1 MGFIILN
8 AGDFEISTFIRIFGA
23 YMLVVGIS
31 SFIYGVH
38 NYDQNQEDLTARKES
53 SKKTKK
59 IAAKSKSS
67 KRK

>member
-8 AGDFEISTFIRIFGA
+8 SGDFEISTFIRFFGA

-38 NYDQNQEDLTARKES
+38 NYDQNQEDIIARKES
-53 SKKTKK
+53 AKKTKK
-59 IAAKSKSS
+59 VSAKSKSS